1 MTGWRVPDDP
11 ADDKLVA
18 TALAAGAALMTND
31 AHLLAL
37 AGHEGLEVVRPA
49 DVRAG

>member
-1 MTGWRVPDDP
+1 VVPDDP
-11 ADDKLVA
+11 EDDKLVA
-18 TALAAGAALMTND
+18 AALAAGAALVTND

-49 DVRAG
+49 DVWAY